1 MATHSLS
8 FVIGAALSS
17 SVSRAFSSTSSQVGG
32 LQERLKGLSNQQHLI
47 SSYQKLNQKNQE
59 MHARLT
65 IAAQSAGKL
74 HHELSSVVNPTKA
87 LEREFNRASKAVS
100 KLEKDYQKG
109 TVALQKSEE
118 QLRKAGIPIN
128 NLAGQYAKLERQ
140 IGRTA
145 KARDYFAKLGQSK
158 EDIKSSAGNVLA
170 AGATVYGAGK
180 FLQPFMEIEDASA
193 QLKAS
198 TMNSSGQITSS
209 YKGLLNLA
217 QELGNVLPGNTADFI
232 KMENALVQQGISTD
246 KILNGVGK
254 ATAYLAIQS
263 GNGLDQ
269 TAEWMAKTQDAT
281 GALDT
286 EMMGIADTMQ
296 RVKYLGVELGNQTSF
311 WSNAAPALKMMRIQG
326 AEAVKQLAP
335 LNAIFD
341 QKAIDPSSAGNAM
354 RKIVKGSF
362 MDDKIKGYLQNSYKL
377 KLDLVDNKG
386 EFKGI
391 KNLLKELDKLKNYST
406 EAKID
411 IIESVWGNDAEVAK
425 TLNALIDTGTSG
437 YEQWNKKIE
446 NQASLNQRIA
456 ISLNTL
462 SNSWDALK
470 GSATNAL
477 AAMAGPLAESLKPLT
492 ESMNNFI
499 GNTLQP
505 FIEKHKT
512 LVGNVTVGFAGILT
526 GVTAFAGAGL
536 VFNIFKGGILASWGG
551 LKGLK
556 EIVKDGAWLVFKGT
570 ILGIRSAIMIWR
582 GAQLLLNLAM
592 AANPLVLIIAGVA
605 LLAAGLIYFF
615 TQTETGRKM
624 FAAFWDAIKAG
635 GEMVMEWFK
644 GQIQFWI
651 DGFNKLSEVAGK
663 VKSWFGG
670 SNTANVNLN
679 TTSQA
684 SRLNSAMDKVKSGS
698 ISNKTA
704 NTNVTNTINYSPNIT
719 LPANGTIEQVGQILS
734 DDKRSLA
741 QKLRDIE
748 AEQRRRS
755 YA

>member
-17 SVSRAFSSTSSQVGG
+17 SVSRAFSSTSSQIGG

-47 SSYQKLNQKNQE
+47 SSYQKLQDKNALLRANFLGANE
-59 MHARLT
+59 AVRRLT
-65 IAAQSAGKL
+65 NQ
-74 HHELSSVVNPTKA
+74 LSVTANPTKTLQAEFNKASGKA
-87 LEREFNRASKAVS
+87 LELERAYLKDTKA
-100 KLEKDYQKG
+100 LRQM
-109 TVALQKSEE
+109 E
-118 QLRKAGIPIN
+118 QQLKTAGMPIN
-128 NLAGQYAKLERQ
+128 GLSGYYAKLERQ

-145 KARDYFAKLGQSK
+145 KARDYFAKVGQAK
-158 EDIKSSAGNVLA
+158 EDIKSSAGNLLA

-180 FLQPFMEIEDASA
+180 FLQPFMEIENASA
-193 QLKAS
+193 QLRAS
-198 TMNSSGQITSS
+198 TMKSSGQITSS

-246 KILNGVGK
+246 RILNGVGK

-263 GNGLDQ
+263 GNGLEQ

-281 GALDT
+281 GALDS
-286 EMMGIADTMQ
+286 EMLSIADTMQ

-341 QKAIDPSSAGNAM
+341 QKAIDPMSAGNAM
-354 RKIVKGSF
+354 RKIIKGSF
-362 MDDKIKGYLQNSYKL
+362 IDEKTARELQTKYKL

-411 IIESVWGNDAEVAK
+411 IIESVWKNDAEVAK
-425 TLNALIDTGTSG
+425 TLNALIDTGTAG
-437 YEQWNKKIE
+437 YDLWNKKIE
-446 NQASLNQRIA
+446 DQASLNQRIA

-462 SNSWDALK
+462 SNRWDALK

-477 AAMAGPLAESLKPLT
+477 AAMATPLAESLKPLT
-492 ESMNNFI
+492 EGMNNFI

-505 FIEKHKT
+505 FIETHKT
-512 LVGNVTVGFAGILT
+512 LVGNVTIGLAGIMSGLVAFAGMGFVFNLAKAGIL
-526 GVTAFAGAGL
+526 AFSGPLTL
-536 VFNIFKGGILASWGG
+536 VASIVKGGWWLTYQTALVGIRTATIAWQGAQWLLNAAMSANPIGLAIVGVAALAGG
-551 LKGLK
+551 L
-556 EIVKDGAWLVFKGT
+556 T
-570 ILGIRSAIMIWR
+570 
-582 GAQLLLNLAM
+582 
-592 AANPLVLIIAGVA
+592 
-605 LLAAGLIYFF
+605 YFF
-615 TQTETGRKM
+615 TQTETGRKA
-624 FAAFWDAIKAG
+624 FASFWNSIKTG
-635 GEMVMEWFK
+635 GIMVMDWFK

-651 DGFNKLSEVAGK
+651 DGFNKLSEVASK

-684 SRLNSAMDKVKSGS
+684 SRLNNAMNKVNAGVVST
-698 ISNKTA
+698 KTA
-704 NTNVTNTINYSPNIT
+704 NTTVASSINYSPNIT
-719 LPANGTIEQVGQILS
+719 VNGNASPEHIQQILA
-734 DDKRSLA
+734 DDKKSFD
-741 QKLRDIE
+741 QKMRDFQ
-748 AEQRRRS
+748 ANQRRLS
-755 YA
+755 FG

>member
-17 SVSRAFSSTSSQVGG
+17 TVSKAFSSTSTHVSG
-32 LQERLKGLSNQQHLI
+32 LQERLKGLSNQQKLI
-47 SSYQKLNQKNQE
+47 SSYQSLRDKNLGLHNSL
-59 MHARLT
+59 M
-65 IAAQSAGKL
+65 SAKEASQQL
-74 HHELSSVVNPTKA
+74 QHSLATAVNPTKT
-87 LEREFNRASKAVS
+87 LQGQFNKASGEAAR
-100 KLEKDYQKG
+100 LEKAYLKG
-109 TVALQKSEE
+109 TAALRQME
-118 QLRKAGIPIN
+118 QQLKTAGMPIN
-128 NLAGQYAKLERQ
+128 GLSSQYAKLERQ
-140 IGRTA
+140 ISRTA
-145 KARDYFAKLGQSK
+145 KARDYFTKVGQAK
-158 EDIKSSAGNVLA
+158 EDIKSSAGNLLA

-198 TMNSSGQITSS
+198 TMNSSGQITAS
-209 YKGLLNLA
+209 YRGLLNLA

-281 GALDT
+281 GALDS

-296 RVKYLGVELGNQTSF
+296 RVKYLGVELANQTSF

-326 AEAVKQLAP
+326 ASAVKELAP

-362 MDDKIKGYLQNSYKL
+362 MDDRTKTDLKAKYKL

-411 IIESVWGNDAEVAK
+411 IVESVWGNDAEVAK

-462 SNSWDALK
+462 SNRWDALK

-477 AAMAGPLAESLKPLT
+477 AAMAAPLAESLKPLT
-492 ESMNNFI
+492 ELMNNFI

-526 GVTAFAGAGL
+526 GVTAFAGLGLAVNLAKAGL
-536 VFNIFKGGILASWGG
+536 LAFKLPLNAVTAIIKGGW
-551 LKGLK
+551 
-556 EIVKDGAWLVFKGT
+556 WLTYQAALV
-570 ILGIRSAIMIWR
+570 GIRTATLAWQ
-582 GAQLLLNLAM
+582 GAQWLLNAAM
-592 AANPLVLIIAGVA
+592 SANPIGLAIVGVA
-605 LLAAGLIYFF
+605 TLAAGLTYFF
-615 TQTETGRKM
+615 TQTETGRKA
-624 FAAFWDAIKAG
+624 FAGFWDGIKTG
-635 GEMVMEWFK
+635 GIMVMEWFK

-684 SRLNSAMDKVKSGS
+684 SRLNSAMDKVKSGA

-704 NTNVTNTINYSPNIT
+704 NTSIANNISYSPNIT
-719 LPANGTIEQVGQILS
+719 VSSNASPEHIERILA
-734 DDKRSLA
+734 DDKKSFEQKMRDFQA
-741 QKLRDIE
+741 Q
-748 AEQRRRS
+748 QRRLS
-755 YA
+755 FG